1 MNEHEPFYG
10 MYQEQLS
17 EALAGLQ
24 VTGPEGKKIAAEAAF
39 QQWER
44 MTRDLCEQD
53 RTLFFIGNGAS
64 AGMAG
69 HMAADAT
76 KNGGLRAMNFN
87 DAPLMTA
94 ISNDIEYADCFA
106 LPIRRF
112 ARAQDLLVTI
122 SSSGNSENVV
132 RGIAAA
138 RACHARVIT
147 LSGMKPDNRSRQAG
161 DLNFYIPAQTYGL
174 VECAHQTLLHCWLD
188 LYLKNKEK
196 E

>member
-1 MNEHEPFYG
+1 MNNQDPFYG
-10 MYQEQLS
+10 QYQKELS
-17 EALAGLQ
+17 AALAGLH
-24 VTGPEGKKIAAEAAF
+24 VTGPNGQSIDTELAF
-39 QQWER
+39 LQWDR
-44 MTRDLCEQD
+44 MTRDIFKHG
-53 RTLFFIGNGAS
+53 RTMFFIGNGAS

-94 ISNDIEYADCFA
+94 ISNDIDYADCFA

-112 ARAQDLLVTI
+112 ARDLDLLVTI

-138 RACHARVIT
+138 RACHASVIT